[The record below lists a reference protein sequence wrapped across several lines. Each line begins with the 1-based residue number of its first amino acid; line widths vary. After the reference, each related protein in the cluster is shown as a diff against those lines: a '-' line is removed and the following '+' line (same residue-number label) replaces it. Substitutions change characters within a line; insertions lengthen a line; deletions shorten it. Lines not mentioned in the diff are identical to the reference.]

1 MKLKNNKGYVGVDV
15 TIALMVLVILV
26 PTITAM
32 TFNINKTSNVIK
44 RKTQALSIATNM
56 LEISKIVFSDSDGL
70 EDSDILENI
79 NNKITE
85 IYPDG
90 DSSEG
95 VIIKTIDKVL
105 YQMTISL
112 QDKHEIDENVEEGK
126 IKTVTAKVEYKL
138 GNDKQEIELSTNFE
152 NN

>member
-56 LEISKIVFSDSDGL
+56 LEISKI
-70 EDSDILENI
+70 
-79 NNKITE
+79 T
-85 IYPDG
+85 
-90 DSSEG
+90 
-95 VIIKTIDKVL
+95 DKEFL
-105 YQMTISL
+105 
-112 QDKHEIDENVEEGK
+112 
-126 IKTVTAKVEYKL
+126 
-138 GNDKQEIELSTNFE
+138 
-152 NN
+152 